1 MKMTPAQETAA
12 WIERQKAGEDE
23 ELRSWGCKN
32 PDRARLAEE
41 WEYYYSMQ
49 GQADR
54 AKRSGGP
61 QE

>member
-1 MKMTPAQETAA
+1 MKTADQ
-12 WIERQKAGEDE
+12 WIAEQRAREDE

-32 PDRARLAEE
+32 PDRARLADE
-41 WEYYYSMQ
+41 WEHYYSLE

-54 AKRSGGP
+54 AKRRGGP